1 VRLSRS
7 SRPRAGFFPARAI
20 RQPCAVNGEGRPVKY
35 PAPLHFPSVAAVVT
49 PYITMLYAQEFD
61 VIVVGGGHAGTEA
74 ALASARMGCRTLLLT
89 HNIETLGQMSCNPSI
104 GGIGKG
110 HLVKEVDAL
119 GGAMGIATDEGG
131 IQFRILNGSKG
142 PAVRATRAQADRILY
157 KAAIRRRLENQPNL
171 WIFQQAVDDL
181 LVEGDRVVGAVT
193 QVGIAFRSRAVVLTA
208 GTFLDGRIHVGLDN
222 YAAGR
227 AGDPPAVSL
236 SARLKELRLPQ
247 GRLKTGTP
255 PRIDGRSI
263 DFGQCAEQ
271 PGDGMPGGANP
282 DGGVPVFSFM
292 GRADMHPRQMPCW
305 VTHTNERTH
314 DIIRSGFDRSP
325 MFTGKIE
332 GVGPRYCPSV
342 EDKINRFADKDSH
355 QIFLEP
361 EGLTTHEFYPN
372 GISTSLPFDI
382 QYALVR
388 SMKGLENAH
397 ILRPGYAIEYDY
409 FDPRSLRS
417 SFETKQI
424 GGLFFA
430 GQINGTTG
438 YEEAAAQGL
447 FAGINAALQCRGE
460 DAWVPRRDEAYLGVL
475 VDDLITKGVTEPYR
489 MFTSRAEFRLQ
500 LREDNADLRLTET
513 GRRLGLVD
521 DARWDAFSRKRDAV
535 SRETE
540 RLRSTWVNP
549 RNLPAA
555 ESERVLGRA
564 IEHEYSLAD
573 LLRRPDVSYDSL
585 MSLDG
590 GRFASDA
597 VSRETLGDAR
607 DAVLEQIDI
616 AAKYSGYIDRQKDEV
631 QRAAHYENLRLPAE
645 LDYLQVTALS
655 FEVRQKLQKHRP
667 ETLGQ
672 ASRISGVTPA
682 AVSLLLVHLK
692 KSGFKGFAGTAAGA
706 GRSAAVADGDGVE
719 AAAAAGADLG

>member
-1 VRLSRS
+1 M
-7 SRPRAGFFPARAI
+7 
-20 RQPCAVNGEGRPVKY
+20 Q
-35 PAPLHFPSVAAVVT
+35 
-49 PYITMLYAQEFD
+49 YAQEFD
-61 VIVVGGGHAGTEA
+61 VIVVGGGHAGCEA
-74 ALASARMGCRTLLLT
+74 ALAAARMGCKTLLLT
-89 HNIETLGQMSCNPSI
+89 HNIEPLGQMSCNPSI

-119 GGAMGIATDEGG
+119 GGAMALATDEAG

-157 KAAIRRRLENQPNL
+157 KAAIRQRLENQPNL
-171 WIFQQAVDDL
+171 WLFQQAVDDL
-181 LVEGDRVVGAVT
+181 LVQGDRVVGAVT
-193 QVGIAFRSRAVVLTA
+193 QVGIAFRSRTVVLTA
-208 GTFLDGRIHVGLDN
+208 GTFLDGKIHVGLNN

-227 AGDPPAVSL
+227 AGDPPAAML
-236 SARLKELRLPQ
+236 SARLKELKLPQ
-247 GRLKTGTP
+247 ARLKTGTP
-255 PRIDGRSI
+255 PRLDGRSI
-263 DFGQCAEQ
+263 DFSQCTEQ
-271 PGDGMPGGANP
+271 AGDGMPGGE
-282 DGGVPVFSFM
+282 GQSVPVFSFM
-292 GRADMHPRQMPCW
+292 GRTAMHPQQMPCW

-314 DIIRSGFDRSP
+314 AIIRSGFDRSP

-361 EGLTTHEFYPN
+361 EGLTTNEYYPN

-409 FDPRSLRS
+409 FDPRELKS
-417 SFETKQI
+417 SFETRHLK
-424 GGLFFA
+424 GLFFA

-447 FAGINAALQCRGE
+447 FAGINAALQCRE
-460 DAWVPRRDEAYLGVL
+460 QDAWVPGRDEAYLGVL
-475 VDDLITKGVTEPYR
+475 VDDLITQGVTEPYR

-500 LREDNADLRLTET
+500 LREDNADMRLTAT

-521 DARWDAFSRKRDAV
+521 DARWDAFNRKRDAV

-540 RLRSTWVNP
+540 RLKSIWVSP
-549 RNLPAA
+549 QKLPAA
-555 ESERVLGRA
+555 ESERVLGKA
-564 IEHEYSLAD
+564 IEHEYPLSE
-573 LLRRPDVSYDSL
+573 LLRRPDVNYASL
-585 MSLDG
+585 MSLNDG
-590 GRFASDA
+590 RYASA
-597 VSRETLGDAR
+597 ELGSDLAPESGESESSLFIR
-607 DAVLEQIDI
+607 SVVEQVEIN
-616 AAKYSGYIDRQKDEV
+616 AKYSGYIDRQKSEIE
-631 QRAAHYENLRLPAE
+631 RAAHYENLTLPRE

-655 FEVRQKLQKHRP
+655 YEARQKLARHQP

-682 AVSLLLVHLK
+682 AISLLLVHLK
-692 KSGFKGFAGTAAGA
+692 KGGFKGFASREPQT
-706 GRSAAVADGDGVE
+706 VKLE
-719 AAAAAGADLG
+719 